1 MNTIIILSIVILL
14 TIITIIFCYKRL
26 SKLKYEDFQSEST
39 EEFSDFKP
47 EKIQEEPENKTGA
60 ANLGE
65 QLIWD
70 RAAVAIERMKDH
82 IVSDKTTEEIKYS
95 EGDEIDLASK
105 AIDKLNNDPDRTFCA
120 RSVYGPEPDPEIDTD
135 NMYTTQDTSA
145 IEIVDEIELINDN
158 IRFDK
163 YLTEEQA
170 DKLRQRPSAG
180 APCIKDDTEL
190 ETKDILLKEVVNGC
204 ENTLKEDLVVKK
216 YLTNLD
222 NFDRIIYNELDINK
236 NEATEEQIMEYV
248 GKALKEEKP
257 KVSRLDKINRNA
269 KKLKDALDKAEQA
282 KIQKEVEK
290 ELKKEIAKIDSKKK
304 TTKKKTTKKKSTPK
318 KVIKKPTTKK
328 TKNIAE
334 KPKRTRKTKK
344 EV

>member
-1 MNTIIILSIVILL
+1 MNTIIIISIVILL

-26 SKLKYEDFQSEST
+26 SKLKYEDFQSQST

-95 EGDEIDLASK
+95 ESDKIDLASK
-105 AIDKLNNDPDRTFCA
+105 AIDKLNNDTDRTFCA

-135 NMYTTQDTSA
+135 NMYTTQDTSV

-158 IRFDK
+158 ISFDK
-163 YLTEEQA
+163 YLTEEEA

-180 APCIKDDTEL
+180 APYIKDDTEL

-204 ENTLKEDLVVKK
+204 ENTLKEDFVVTKHIAD
-216 YLTNLD
+216 LD
-222 NFDRIIYNELDINK
+222 CIIYNELNINK
-236 NEATEEQIMEYV
+236 NEATEEQLMEYV

-257 KVSRLDKINRNA
+257 KVSCLDKINRNA
-269 KKLKDALDKAEQA
+269 NKLKAAIDKAEQA

-304 TTKKKTTKKKSTPK
+304 TSKKKTTKKKTTPK
-318 KVIKKPTTKK
+318 KVIKKSTTKK
-328 TKNIAE
+328 TKDIAE

>member
-163 YLTEEQA
+163 YLTEEEA

-222 NFDRIIYNELDINK
+222 RIIYNELDVNK

-257 KVSRLDKINRNA
+257 KVSCLDKINRNA

-290 ELKKEIAKIDSKKK
+290 ELKKEITKIDSKKK
-304 TTKKKTTKKKSTPK
+304 TTKKKPTPK
-318 KVIKKPTTKK
+318 KVIKKSTAKK
-328 TKNIAE
+328 TKDIAE